1 MILEIYDMIDMEMFD
16 IFKCDL
22 MQKPEPPL
30 KISFI
35 KVLIRP
41 KKFLMETP
49 QSHNHSRTGSSI

>member
-1 MILEIYDMIDMEMFD
+1 MIYNMFDMILEIYDMIDMEMFD

-22 MQKPEPPL
+22 MQKPEPSL

-49 QSHNHSRTGSSI
+49 